1 MKRVLACLLLAAAG
15 CAVKQKRQPA
25 ERDYRPEGKTPAR
38 PGTGTGAARLGRG
51 AVTPAP
57 SRLPPAEKASAKGCA
72 NLTVVLDNWKF
83 AILSQTKNMLLF
95 DHHTVLPDYAR

>member
-25 ERDYRPEGKTPAR
+25 ERDYRPE
-38 PGTGTGAARLGRG
+38 
-51 AVTPAP
+51 
-57 SRLPPAEKASAKGCA
+57 AEKASAKGCA